1 MIKVIAVDMD
11 GTLLNE
17 RNDISEETLDAIR
30 KAEEAGI
37 EIIIAT
43 GRGYHY
49 AMSALE
55 KHPFKRRYLL
65 MSGGEVRDEQE
76 RIERQILLDYE
87 TILNLYEKCQEY
99 DVMVHFCGDEFDYA
113 VGTDEEIYEGMCK
126 ELCSFTGFSREV
138 ITNAPIF
145 KTMFGRI
152 KKMRSIEEI
161 RKYPVFKAFIFS
173 DDSEMLAKLDGE
185 LQQIPNIA
193 SASSFRTN
201 LEITDIRA
209 QKGLVLKEMVEA
221 RGYALDEVM
230 ALGDSLNDESM
241 LAMPIGAAVSMGNAH
256 EKLKK
261 ICPYCTK
268 TNVEHGVAY
277 VIEKVLEGRL
287 EDLRN
292 PECEP

>member
-17 RNDISEETLDAIR
+17 KNDISEETLEAIR

-37 EIIIAT
+37 EMIIAT

-76 RIERQILLDYE
+76 RIERQILLGYDA
-87 TILNLYEKCQEY
+87 ILNLYKICQKY
-99 DVMVHFCGDEFDYA
+99 HVMVHFCGDEFDYA
-113 VGTDEEIYEGMCK
+113 VGTEAEIYEGMCK
-126 ELCSFTGFSREV
+126 ELCSFTGFSREE
-138 ITNAPIF
+138 ITGSKIF
-145 KTMFGRI
+145 KAMFGRI
-152 KKMRSIEEI
+152 REMKTIEEI
-161 RKYPVFKAFIFS
+161 QNYAVFKAFIFS
-173 DDSEMLAKLDGE
+173 DDETMLAELDRE
-185 LQQIPNIA
+185 LMRIPDIA
-193 SASSFRTN
+193 SASSFPTN

-209 QKGLVLKEMVEA
+209 QKGLILKDMVET
-221 RGYALDEVM
+221 RGYSLDEVM

-241 LAMPIGAAVSMGNAH
+241 LAMPIGAPVAMGNAH

-277 VIEKVLEGRL
+277 AIEKVLEGRL

-292 PECEP
+292 PEYEP